1 MILYLL
7 LAIAAGVILPV
18 QAGVNAQLRTVLGSP
33 VAAALIS
40 FLVGIAGLATVAVL
54 LRTPLPLARAWSETS
69 PWQWA
74 GGLIGAVYVLA
85 AVVLAPKLGAGTLVA
100 AVVAG
105 QMVTSLLLDHY
116 GLIGFPVHSLSLVRV
131 LGAALVIAGVILIQ
145 RP

>member
-18 QAGVNAQLRTVLGSP
+18 QAGVNAQLRTALGSP

-40 FLVGIAGLATVAVL
+40 FLVGTAGLATAALL
-54 LRTPLPLARAWSETS
+54 LRMPLPLARAWEQTT
-69 PWQWA
+69 PWQWT

-116 GLIGFPVHSLSLVRV
+116 GLIGFSAHSLSLVRV

-145 RP
+145 R